1 MILRTTMGNKLK
13 TLVGLW
19 VGLCLMSGFSHAQ
32 YADSIEIPFTRFT
45 LDNGLTLLVHEDNK
59 APIVAINIWYHVG
72 SKNERPG
79 ITGFAHLFE
88 HLMFNGSEN
97 YDGEW
102 FLPLELA
109 GGTDLNGTTWFDRT
123 NYFQTVPTPAMDR
136 VLWMESDRMGHL
148 LGAITQEKL
157 DEQRSVVQNEK
168 RQGDNRAYGGSE
180 YLQLAAMFP
189 EGHPYRWSTIGSMDD
204 LNAASLDDVKEWFE
218 TYYGASNAVLVV
230 AGDVDPEHVFERVN
244 HYFGDIEA
252 GPPLSRPQVWIAK
265 RNESTRD
272 IMVDDVPQA
281 RLTKAWNTPE
291 FGSDESIYLEVA
303 GQILGGGKNSRLYN
317 RLVYEDQIAT
327 SVSASQGS
335 FEIAGMF
342 EIEAYAKEGVDLET
356 IEAAINEELQRF
368 LDDGP
373 TRDELERVKA
383 SYFSGF
389 IRGLEKVGGFSG
401 KSQLLATFEV
411 YTGDAGYYKE
421 DLRLW
426 ESATSRQVRDT
437 ARAWLSNGDYNLEVH
452 PQPQYQVAEAGADRS
467 QLPSAGE
474 APALVFPEI
483 ESFELA
489 NGIPVLLVQRGDLPL
504 VSMTTI
510 FDAGYSADK
519 GNILGTA
526 SFTTA
531 MLDEGTDE
539 YDALELA
546 DLEERLGASIGAG
559 SSLDTTQVSLTA
571 LVPNLRESIELY
583 AEIVRNP
590 TFPEADLERVR
601 IAALAGI
608 AREKADPQQLA
619 LRNLPPLLYPEGHP
633 YGIPL
638 TGSGTEESISSIQRG
653 HLLEF
658 YNQWIRPDNATM
670 VVVGSMSRE
679 EIQPELERA
688 FGDWQVTAVA
698 MPSKDLPLEG
708 RTADAGVIYLLDKP
722 GAPQSM
728 IIGGQLMPAS
738 NWGQSEILE
747 MATRAL
753 GGTFNS
759 RLNMNLRE
767 DKGWAYGARAFLPD
781 SRAQRPL
788 IYYAP
793 VQSDKTLDSMLEIFR
808 EVDEYISTNPITQE
822 ELDRNREGMLRSL
835 PGRLETASAVRGY
848 LLDLVTYNRPLDYFE
863 TSQELLRNME
873 IPEIA
878 AIAAEQIRP
887 QDSIWLIVGDLS
899 EIEQPL
905 RDSGIA
911 EIRILE
917 E

>member
-1 MILRTTMGNKLK
+1 LK
-13 TLVGLW
+13 YLITLGLS
-19 VGLCLMSGFSHAQ
+19 LCLAATFAQAQ
-32 YADSIEIPFTRFT
+32 YADSIEIPYTRYT

-59 APIVAINIWYHVG
+59 APIVAVNIWYHVG

-123 NYFQTVPTPAMDR
+123 NYFQTVPTPALDL
-136 VLWMESDRMGHL
+136 VLWLESDRMGHL
-148 LGAITQEKL
+148 LGVITQEKL
-157 DEQRSVVQNEK
+157 DEQRAVVQNEK
-168 RQGDNRAYGGSE
+168 RQGDNRAYGGAE
-180 YLQLAAMFP
+180 YLQLAAMYP
-189 EGHPYRWSTIGSMDD
+189 EGHPYRWSTIGSMED

-218 TYYGASNAVLVV
+218 TYYGADNAVLVV

-244 HYFGDIEA
+244 HYFGDIPA
-252 GPPLSRPQVWIAK
+252 GPAISRPELWIAK

-281 RLTKAWNTPE
+281 RLTKVWNTPQ
-291 FGSDESIYLEVA
+291 FGAVDTVYLEIA
-303 GQILGGGKNSRLYN
+303 GSILGGGKNSRLYT

-327 SVSASQGS
+327 SVSASQSG

-342 EIEAYAKEGVDLET
+342 EMEAYAKEGVELET
-356 IEAAINEELQRF
+356 IEAAINEELQDF

-383 SYFSGF
+383 SYFSGM

-401 KSQLLATFEV
+401 KSQLLATFET
-411 YTGDAGYYKE
+411 YLGDASAFEE
-421 DLRLW
+421 DMRLW
-426 ESATSRQVRDT
+426 ESATSRQVRDA
-437 ARAWLSNGDYNLEVH
+437 ARTWLSSGDYNLEVH
-452 PQPQYQVAEAGADRS
+452 PQPNYQTAETGADRS
-467 QLPSAGE
+467 ELPGAGE
-474 APALVFPEI
+474 APALEFPEI
-483 ESFELA
+483 ETFELG
-489 NGIPVLLVQRGDLPL
+489 NGIPVLLVERGTLPL
-504 VSMTTI
+504 VGMTMI
-510 FDAGYSADK
+510 FDAGYSADA

-526 SFTTA
+526 GLTGS
-531 MLDEGTDE
+531 MLDEGTDK

-559 SSLDTTQVSLTA
+559 SSVDNTQVSLSA
-571 LVPNLRESIELY
+571 LEANLRESVELY
-583 AEIVRNP
+583 AEIIRNP
-590 TFPEADLERVR
+590 IFPEADLERIR
-601 IAALAGI
+601 IGALAGI

-638 TGSGTEESISSIQRG
+638 TGSGTEESIASIQRN
-653 HLLEF
+653 HLMDF
-658 YNQWIRPDNATM
+658 YNQWIRPDNATL

-688 FGDWQVTAVA
+688 FGDWQAPEVA
-698 MPSKDLPLEG
+698 LGAKELPLEG
-708 RTADAGVIYLLDKP
+708 VTADAGVIYLLDKAD
-722 GAPQSM
+722 APQSM

-738 NWGQSEILE
+738 NWEQTE
-747 MATRAL
+747 MLDMAIRAL
-753 GGTFNS
+753 GGTFNA

-767 DKGWAYGARAFLPD
+767 DKGWAYGARSFLPD

-793 VQSDKTLDSMLEIFR
+793 VQSDKTLESMLEIFR
-808 EVDEYISTNPITQE
+808 EVEEYTTTNPITQE
-822 ELDRNREGMLRSL
+822 ELDRNREGLLRSL
-835 PGRLETASAVRGY
+835 PGRLETAGAVRGY
-848 LLDLVTYNRPLDYFE
+848 MLDIVSYNRPLDFFE
-863 TSQELLRNME
+863 TSQEQLRNMQVEE
-873 IPEIA
+873 ISA
-878 AIAAEQIRP
+878 VAAEQILP
-887 QDSIWLIVGDLS
+887 ENSIWLIVGDLS
-899 EIEQPL
+899 LIEQPL

>member
-1 MILRTTMGNKLK
+1 MKYLI
-13 TLVGLW
+13 TLALS
-19 VGLCLMSGFSHAQ
+19 LCLAATFVQAQ
-32 YADSIEIPFTRFT
+32 YADSIEIPYTRYT

-59 APIVAINIWYHVG
+59 APIVAVNVWYHVG
-72 SKNERPG
+72 SKNEHPG

-123 NYFQTVPTPAMDR
+123 NYFQTVPTPALDR
-136 VLWMESDRMGHL
+136 VLWMESDRMGHM

-157 DEQRSVVQNEK
+157 DSQRAVVQNEK
-168 RQGDNRAYGGSE
+168 RQGDNRAYGGAE
-180 YLQLAAMFP
+180 YLQLAAMYP
-189 EGHPYRWSTIGSMDD
+189 EGHPYRWSTIGSMED
-204 LNAASLDDVKEWFE
+204 LDAASLDDVKEWFE
-218 TYYGASNAVLVV
+218 TYYGASNAVLVI
-230 AGDVDPEHVFERVN
+230 AGDVDPEYVFERVN
-244 HYFGDIEA
+244 HYFGDIPA
-252 GPPLSRPQVWIAK
+252 GPPLSRAQVWIAK
-265 RNESTRD
+265 RIESTRD
-272 IMVDDVPQA
+272 VMVDDVPQA
-281 RLTKAWNTPE
+281 RLTKVWNTPE
-291 FGSDESIYLEVA
+291 FGAVDTIHLEIA
-303 GQILGGGKNSRLYN
+303 GAILGGGKNSRLYT

-327 SVSASQGS
+327 SVSASQSG

-342 EIEAYAKEGVDLET
+342 EMEAYAKEGVDLAT
-356 IEAAINEELQRF
+356 VEAAINEELQRF

-383 SYFSGF
+383 SYFSGM

-401 KSQLLATFEV
+401 KSQMLATFET
-411 YTGDAGYYKE
+411 YMGDASAFQE

-426 ESATSRQVRDT
+426 DSATSRQVRDA
-437 ARAWLSNGDYNLEVH
+437 ARTWLSSGDYNLEVH
-452 PQPQYQVAEAGADRS
+452 PQPDYQTAETGADRS
-467 QLPSAGE
+467 ELPSAGE
-474 APALVFPEI
+474 APALEFPEI
-483 ESFELA
+483 ETFELE
-489 NGIPVLLVQRGDLPL
+489 NGIPVLLVERGTLPL
-504 VSMTTI
+504 VGMTMI
-510 FDAGYSADK
+510 FDAGYAADK
-519 GNILGTA
+519 GKILGTA
-526 SFTTA
+526 GLTGG
-531 MLDEGTDE
+531 MLDEGTDK

-559 SSLDTTQVSLTA
+559 SSLDNTQVTLTA
-571 LVPNLRESIELY
+571 LEANLRDSIELY
-583 AEIVRNP
+583 AEIIRNP
-590 TFPEADLERVR
+590 TFPETDLERVR
-601 IAALAGI
+601 ISALAGI

-638 TGSGTEESISSIQRG
+638 TGSGTEESISSIQRPD
-653 HLLEF
+653 LVEF
-658 YNQWIRPDNATM
+658 YNRWIRPDNATL
-670 VVVGSMSRE
+670 VVVGSMSRD

-688 FGDWQVTAVA
+688 FGDWQAPEVA
-698 MPSKDLPLEG
+698 LGNKELPLEG
-708 RTADAGVIYLLDKP
+708 VTADAGVIYLMDKP

-728 IIGGQLMPAS
+728 IIGGQLMPAT
-738 NWGQSEILE
+738 NWDQTEVLD

-753 GGTFNS
+753 GGNFNA

-767 DKGWAYGARAFLPD
+767 DKGWAYGAYSYLPD

-808 EVDEYISTNPITQE
+808 EVEEYTTTNPITQE
-822 ELDRNREGMLRSL
+822 ELDRNREGLLRSL
-835 PGRLETASAVRGY
+835 PGRLETAGAVRGY
-848 LLDLVTYNRPLDYFE
+848 ILDLVSYNRPLDYFD
-863 TSQELLRNME
+863 TSQEQLRNMQVEE
-873 IPEIA
+873 ISAVAADQIVPEN
-878 AIAAEQIRP
+878 
-887 QDSIWLIVGDLS
+887 SIWLIVGDLS